1 MSRRILAALAS
12 AACAAVSLAVPAY
25 ADNVVTPGNFTGYGF
40 DQCLAPSGEKMAT
53 WMESSPYSAVGIYI
67 SGDSRACRSQPNLT
81 PDWIT
86 NQLKAGWRLLPI
98 TLGPQASCTTRPR
111 YLQQVRI
118 NPSPINSYAA
128 AAAQGR
134 AEADK
139 AVAAA
144 SALTIAEGS
153 TLWYDIEAF
162 DIRGRDCRESA
173 LTFLSAWT
181 EQLHKRGW
189 VSGIYSSAASGIK
202 MLDDARALRPGVY
215 EMPDQL
221 WIADWNGKADVFSSY
236 IRSDGWMP
244 RSRVHQ
250 YRGGHNETWGG
261 VTINIDNNWLDLGR
275 GSVAGTEA
283 VHCGGVSY
291 NLPAWTP
298 LAPGSTAYKQISAL
312 QCMLKSR
319 GLFNR
324 TITGVY
330 GRATI
335 AAVRAYQTRKNLPVQ
350 NNWTQQAWTVL
361 LAEGVNPVVKVGS
374 AGPAVRR
381 LQRALTAAGAG
392 NLEVTGVMND
402 PTKTA
407 VMTFQTRAKLSASGI
422 ANTLTWKALMTGLPM
437 ALRAR
442 TR

>member
-1 MSRRILAALAS
+1 M
-12 AACAAVSLAVPAY
+12 
-25 ADNVVTPGNFTGYGF
+25 
-40 DQCLAPSGEKMAT
+40 
-53 WMESSPYSAVGIYI
+53 
-67 SGDSRACRSQPNLT
+67 
-81 PDWIT
+81 
-86 NQLKAGWRLLPI
+86 
-98 TLGPQASCTTRPR
+98 
-111 YLQQVRI
+111 RI

-250 YRGGHNETWGG
+250 YRGGHNETWVGD
-261 VTINIDNNWLDLGR
+261 TN
-275 GSVAGTEA
+275 
-283 VHCGGVSY
+283 
-291 NLPAWTP
+291 TP
-298 LAPGSTAYKQISAL
+298 THS
-312 QCMLKSR
+312 
-319 GLFNR
+319 
-324 TITGVY
+324 
-330 GRATI
+330 TI
-335 AAVRAYQTRKNLPVQ
+335 AQ
-350 NNWTQQAWTVL
+350 
-361 LAEGVNPVVKVGS
+361 
-374 AGPAVRR
+374 
-381 LQRALTAAGAG
+381 
-392 NLEVTGVMND
+392 
-402 PTKTA
+402 
-407 VMTFQTRAKLSASGI
+407 
-422 ANTLTWKALMTGLPM
+422 
-437 ALRAR
+437 
-442 TR
+442 

>member
-1 MSRRILAALAS
+1 MSRRILAALIS
-12 AACAAVSLAVPAY
+12 AVFAAVSLAVPAY

-40 DQCLAPSGEKMAT
+40 DQCLAPSGDKMTA

-81 PDWIT
+81 PEWIT
-86 NQLKAGWRLLPI
+86 KQLKAGWRLLPI

-128 AAAQGR
+128 AATQGR

-139 AVAAA
+139 AIAAA
-144 SALTIAEGS
+144 SALTIAAGS

-173 LTFLSAWT
+173 LTFLSGWT
-181 EQLHKRGW
+181 AQLNKRGW

-221 WIADWNGKADVFSSY
+221 WIADWNGKADVLSSY
-236 IRSDGWMP
+236 IRNDGWMP

-261 VTINIDNNWLDLGR
+261 VTINNNWLDLGR

-319 GLFNR
+319 GLFPR
-324 TITGVY
+324 SITGVY

-350 NNWTQQAWTVL
+350 DAWTQQAWTVL

-392 NLEVTGVMND
+392 SLEVTGVMNG

-407 VMTFQTRAKLSASGI
+407 VMTFQTRAKLPSSGI
-422 ANTLTWKALMTGLPM
+422 ANTLTWRALMAGLPM